1 LWDVTVS
8 SGHDPLHVVRRE
20 KFWDRYGAIEG
31 SKKAVRF
38 SLVGPEGKVKLG
50 CFWRGRA

>member
-1 LWDVTVS
+1 MIRCMLSAEKNSGIDTV
-8 SGHDPLHVVRRE
+8 PLKVP
-20 KFWDRYGAIEG
+20 
-31 SKKAVRF
+31 KKAVRF